1 MNERLLSLLPTL
13 ELPQRIVCGT
23 RAPAVLEIFAE
34 QSVLAV
40 VSSTWQQ
47 AHHNLLAT
55 WFGVQVP
62 TIAMHGEPTT
72 DDLARLV
79 AAASASASK
88 RLLAVGGGSVID
100 VAKLAKRTLS
110 VPMVALP
117 TTLGSGAEVS
127 QHAVLL
133 DGMRK
138 TVTSSPGLMPEMVIL
153 DPSQLA
159 SLPRE
164 HVLLQS
170 LDALAHALE
179 AMVSR
184 RSHPAADAF
193 ATSAVGILIP
203 ALRALAQKGISPGV
217 LEQLQL
223 GGVFAGIAQSSAATG
238 LAHAAAHVVG
248 PRAGLGHAQ
257 SVTLFL
263 RDVLRLNAAHTD
275 KYRKLDGTT
284 RLASATLVGELDE
297 LYARLGVP
305 LPRLGAL
312 GELSAL
318 AESVRKDVCAITNPY
333 VATTDEI
340 QTMIV
345 SHL

>member
-13 ELPQRIVCGT
+13 EFPQRIVCGT
-23 RAPAVLEIFAE
+23 RAPAVLETFAGH
-34 QSVLAV
+34 VVFAV
-40 VSSTWQQ
+40 VSSSWLQV
-47 AHHNLLAT
+47 HPDLLRT
-55 WFGVQVP
+55 WFGVDVP
-62 TIAMHGEPTT
+62 TLIMHGEPTN

-79 AAASASASK
+79 AAASDVAAK
-88 RLLAVGGGSVID
+88 RLFAVGGGSVID
-100 VAKLAKRTLS
+100 VAKLAKATLS

-127 QHAVLL
+127 QHAVLR
-133 DGMRK
+133 DGMSK
-138 TVTSSPGLMPEMVIL
+138 TVTSSPELVPEMVIL

-159 SLPRE
+159 SLTRQQ
-164 HVLLQS
+164 VLVQS
-170 LDALAHALE
+170 FDALAHALE
-179 AMVSR
+179 ALVSR
-184 RSHPAADAF
+184 RCHPVSDAF
-193 ATSAVGILIP
+193 AIAAVDILIP
-203 ALRALAQKGISPGV
+203 ALRALAQKGISPAV

-248 PRAGLGHAQ
+248 PRVGLGHAQ
-257 SVTLFL
+257 SVALFL

-284 RLASATLVGELDE
+284 QLPSATLVQELDE

-305 LPRLGAL
+305 LPRFGPL
-312 GELSAL
+312 GELTTL
-318 AESVRKDVCAITNPY
+318 AEFVRRDVCAITNPY
-333 VATTDEI
+333 AATSDEI
-340 QTMIV
+340 QAMIA